1 MKYSRFLTVLLLI
14 GCSGSNKTQVNDWAL
29 LPFIKADDANPVLE
43 AGYSTFM
50 CPILNQAVKWDEK
63 DVFNPAAVVK
73 DNKVYMIFRAEDK
86 IGKYA
91 GTSRLGLAISD
102 D

>member
-14 GCSGSNKTQVNDWAL
+14 GCAGNKTETKDLASRERSAKANWAL
-29 LPFIKADDANPVLE
+29 VPFVKIDEVNPVLE
-43 AGYSTFM
+43 AGSNTFV
-50 CPILNQAVKWDEK
+50 CPVRNHAVLWDEK

-86 IGKYA
+86 IGKFA
-91 GTSRLGLAISD
+91 G
-102 D
+102 